1 MSQLGHFPLLADG
14 EGLPRHKCLR
24 RIRDDFAALCLQNLL
39 IVEPSN
45 FVSGPNPKSPFQHQR
60 ADIET

>member
-1 MSQLGHFPLLADG
+1 MADG

-39 IVEPSN
+39 IVEPKWQPRLPS
-45 FVSGPNPKSPFQHQR
+45 VQPDAIHDK
-60 ADIET
+60 